1 MEFIRTAK
9 KLGNSAGVLLPKQLL
24 GSEVKIILINK
35 PFSIKKSVLKLIEPF
50 LDNIMGIY
58 VLNKK
63 PIEIL
68 AVCNNLKRII
78 KTEKIKI
85 SLVPLSIIRKDI
97 KNSALREKLEKADA
111 IINSA
116 LLNELMNS

>member
-63 PIEIL
+63 PIEFL
-68 AVCNNLKRII
+68 AVSNNLKRII
-78 KTEKIKI
+78 KAEKIKI